1 MPLRKVMNAFVFS
14 TRRVVNAICKTFSV
28 SVLNSKSCECVTE
41 IRLRNYRETKV
52 NNKKRGDQMKKKEL
66 KKIMKKNLK
75 KAFKKQSKE
84 IINYFLNGVDDH
96 FFIAID
102 RSELFDACLPCDR

>member
-1 MPLRKVMNAFVFS
+1 
-14 TRRVVNAICKTFSV
+14 
-28 SVLNSKSCECVTE
+28 
-41 IRLRNYRETKV
+41 
-52 NNKKRGDQMKKKEL
+52 MKKKKL